1 MTTTTMKTK
10 ETNYAYLS
18 GRIGASFEAI
28 TRHPLLVAKLNRAE
42 LAELSSY
49 ITNEIREQDIAA
61 EEYTESIAL
70 RARRALALHR

>member
-1 MTTTTMKTK
+1 MKTK

-18 GRIGASFEAI
+18 GLIGASFEAI

-70 RARRALALHR
+70 RARRALTLHR

>member
-1 MTTTTMKTK
+1 MKTK

-42 LAELSSY
+42 RAELSSY
-49 ITNEIREQDIAA
+49 IIADIQEQDVAA
-61 EEYTESIAL
+61 EEYAESCAAAAAL
-70 RARRALALHR
+70 RASQRVGDRW